1 MSKTEKERNRLQDE
15 FDQIQSEVG
24 EYDIS
29 KHLARPEDLPDL
41 GEIEIY
47 DYDSDLTVASQQSMD
62 VLESLVDLYLS
73 DIPHIKQHP
82 YIANKMREDAKVY
95 AETLF
100 LQKMT
105 RKNFLSQLRQ
115 VDNGDNSA
123 RMHEVVN
130 QTIGQIRENAKFSS
144 TQRTDL
150 EKFYKNLRK
159 DMGYNEIEN
168 TEIKEELGGSQ
179 ESNTDG
185 DITDNRRLNDMI
197 KQALLGKEGKEE

>member
-168 TEIKEELGGSQ
+168 TEIKDELGASQ
-179 ESNTDG
+179 ESNADG